1 MRIDQEQCHRFV
13 PHYRS
18 MLGAFSGGD
27 ADAIS
32 LLVGDY
38 AIGEVDLQGPGQHET
53 KVLPAAPLSFSKPRG
68 ELKQAYRS

>member
-1 MRIDQEQCHRFV
+1 MRIDQEECHRSV

-18 MLGAFSGGD
+18 MLGTFSGSN

-38 AIGEVDLQGPGQHET
+38 AIGEVDL
-53 KVLPAAPLSFSKPRG
+53 
-68 ELKQAYRS
+68 